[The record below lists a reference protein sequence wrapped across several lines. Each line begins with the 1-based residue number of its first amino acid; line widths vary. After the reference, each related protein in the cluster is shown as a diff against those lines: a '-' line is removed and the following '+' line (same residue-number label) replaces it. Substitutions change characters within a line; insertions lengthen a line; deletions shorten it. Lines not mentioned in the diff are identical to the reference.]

1 MHAHWLG
8 VLLGHVF
15 KRKEKKKLIGKEG
28 EMKAHRCVGPKREA
42 LKTQTA
48 PDSLH
53 RSLSE
58 ACVGAFF
65 FFLFLNS
72 KHISVYMFIINPIA

>member
-65 FFLFLNS
+65 FLFLNS

>member
-65 FFLFLNS
+65 FFF
-72 KHISVYMFIINPIA
+72 F